1 MTTKVFKGKT
11 IKQIFDE
18 AVAEETARAEA
29 ALIARLGRKP
39 LPEGEARDE
48 RTTIRWKPD
57 EIALVRQVAGDAPLT
72 ETIRSLALEAANAR
86 LNAR

>member
-1 MTTKVFKGKT
+1 MSKNATM
-11 IKQIFDE
+11 D
-18 AVAEETARAEA
+18 A
-29 ALIARLGRKP
+29 ALKKEIKRIQRKFIREHVLGRKP

>member
-1 MTTKVFKGKT
+1 MPKNATM
-11 IKQIFDE
+11 D
-18 AVAEETARAEA
+18 A
-29 ALIARLGRKP
+29 ALKKEIKRIQRKFIREHVLGRKP

-86 LNAR
+86 LNAC

>member
-1 MTTKVFKGKT
+1 MPKNATM
-11 IKQIFDE
+11 D
-18 AVAEETARAEA
+18 A
-29 ALIARLGRKP
+29 ALQKEIRRIQRKFIREHVLGRKP
-39 LPEGEARDE
+39 LPAGEARDE

-86 LNAR
+86 LSAR

>member
-1 MTTKVFKGKT
+1 MPKNATM
-11 IKQIFDE
+11 D
-18 AVAEETARAEA
+18 A
-29 ALIARLGRKP
+29 ALQKEIRRIQRKFIREHVLGRKP

>member
-1 MTTKVFKGKT
+1 MDRILEREVRRLQRKFMREHV
-11 IKQIFDE
+11 
-18 AVAEETARAEA
+18 
-29 ALIARLGRKP
+29 LGRKP

>member
-1 MTTKVFKGKT
+1 MPKNATM
-11 IKQIFDE
+11 D
-18 AVAEETARAEA
+18 A
-29 ALIARLGRKP
+29 ALQKEIRRIQRKFIREHVLGRKP

-86 LNAR
+86 LNTR

>member
-1 MTTKVFKGKT
+1 MPKNATM
-11 IKQIFDE
+11 D
-18 AVAEETARAEA
+18 A
-29 ALIARLGRKP
+29 ALKKEIKRIQRKFIREHVLGRKP

>member
-1 MTTKVFKGKT
+1 MPKNATM
-11 IKQIFDE
+11 D
-18 AVAEETARAEA
+18 A
-29 ALIARLGRKP
+29 ALKKEIKRIQRKFMREHVLGRKP

>member
-1 MTTKVFKGKT
+1 MSKNATM
-11 IKQIFDE
+11 D
-18 AVAEETARAEA
+18 A
-29 ALIARLGRKP
+29 ALKKEIKRIQRKFMREHVLGRKP

>member
-1 MTTKVFKGKT
+1 MPKNATM
-11 IKQIFDE
+11 D
-18 AVAEETARAEA
+18 A
-29 ALIARLGRKP
+29 ALKKEIKRIQRKFIREHVLGRKP

-72 ETIRSLALEAANAR
+72 ETIRSLALEAANTR

>member
-1 MTTKVFKGKT
+1 MPKNATM
-11 IKQIFDE
+11 D
-18 AVAEETARAEA
+18 A
-29 ALIARLGRKP
+29 ALKKEIKRIQRKFIREHVLGRKP

-72 ETIRSLALEAANAR
+72 ETIRSLALETANAR